1 MSVVT
6 LGGMSGGGARTLGPL
21 IAEALNADYVDRIFL
36 TQLSQELNA
45 TVQALHEVEERAPTF
60 GDRALKVLQR
70 ILERSAVAGS
80 GGDPYFGPGLGA
92 LVTQEYEDI
101 PRPTITRGH
110 EIEDDN
116 YISVIRASLEERA
129 RSGDLVFV
137 GRGGHLILKDM
148 TNVLRVGVVAHLED
162 RIQTIM
168 EREGLSEAEAAA
180 RISARD
186 AARRHYF
193 SKFFQVD
200 DPDRADYYHI
210 TVNTSEVGTDFAVD
224 LITNGIKALNLGDGK
239 LNK

>member
-21 IAEALNADYVDRIFL
+21 IAAKMNADYMDRIFL
-36 TQLSQELNA
+36 TQLAQDLNA

-60 GDRALKVLQR
+60 GDRALRLVQR
-70 ILERSAVAGS
+70 ILERSAVTGS

-101 PRPTITRGH
+101 PRPTITKGH

-129 RSGDLVFV
+129 SSGDLVFV
-137 GRGGHLILKDM
+137 GRGGHLILKDA

-162 RIQTIM
+162 RIQTLM
-168 EREGLSEAEAAA
+168 GREGFSEAEAAG

-186 AARRHYF
+186 AARRYYF

-200 DPDRADYYHI
+200 DPDKADYYHI
-210 TVNTSEVGTDFAVD
+210 TINTSEVSSDFAVD
-224 LITNGIKALNLGDGK
+224 VITNAVKALNLGNGMLDK
-239 LNK
+239 